1 MLKYSTEHSRLN
13 RNFDVNMK
21 KMLKTIL
28 LFLSLMP
35 YTLASAQTFTI
46 TPETES
52 IGQVL
57 EVITENY
64 DSLAEIGRRYGVG
77 AKEMIQANPTLDPW
91 APTPGSIVTVPA
103 QFLLPKGSKQGI
115 VINLA
120 EMRLYF
126 YEPDGKHISTYPVGI
141 GQEGWDTP
149 LMETTIVKKR
159 EKPTWYVPD
168 SIWEQH
174 AKRGDPIPHIVPP
187 GPDNPLGDYALNLGL
202 ANGRIHGT
210 IPNKAGVGLRSS
222 HGCIRLLPK
231 DIETLFKKVAVGT
244 KVRII
249 HAPIKISKHGDTL
262 VLEAHKPLTEPSFR
276 GSDSVEALI
285 ADIAATTPTG
295 RHYRIDWDMVNKTLK
310 NPNGIPQVIG
320 TLS

>member
-1 MLKYSTEHSRLN
+1 
-13 RNFDVNMK
+13 MK
-21 KMLKTIL
+21 NMLKTIVL
-28 LFLSLMP
+28 LLSLLP
-35 YTLASAQTFTI
+35 YIPAFAQTFAI
-46 TPETES
+46 TPETET
-52 IGQVL
+52 IGQVVT
-57 EVITENY
+57 VITENY

-77 AKEMIQANPTLDPW
+77 AKEMIQANPDIDPW
-91 APTPGSIVTVPA
+91 APTPGLVVTVPA
-103 QFLLPKGSKQGI
+103 QFLLPKGAREGI

-126 YEPDGKHISTYPVGI
+126 YEPDGKNVSTYPVGI

-174 AKRGDPIPHIVPP
+174 AKRGDPIPHVIPP
-187 GPDNPLGDYALNLGL
+187 GPDNPLGDYALNLGF

-210 IPNKAGVGLRSS
+210 IPDKAGVGLRSS

-231 DIETLFKKVAVGT
+231 DIEVLFKKVQVGT

-249 HAPIKISKHGDTL
+249 HAPIKLSKNGEL
-262 VLEAHKPLTEPSFR
+262 LLLEAHKPLTETTFR

-285 ADIAATTPTG
+285 ADIAVTAPLG
-295 RHYRIDWDMVNKTLK
+295 RHYRIDWEMVEKTLK

-320 TLS
+320 AL